1 MVNSSK
7 VDFLAHRALMKA
19 VYGEVHLCGRL
30 VQKEDYGRIN
40 PAVLREFY
48 DRHYHSRNCTIY
60 VSGKVG
66 DDCVRRIE
74 DMFGKEVFGKD
85 FRKPER
91 REFIPVSSMDKR
103 IL

>member
-19 VYGEVHLCGRL
+19 VYGEVHPCGRL

-48 DRHYHSRNCTIY
+48 AGIIIPET
-60 VSGKVG
+60 
-66 DDCVRRIE
+66 VR
-74 DMFGKEVFGKD
+74 FTF
-85 FRKPER
+85 PER
-91 REFIPVSSMDKR
+91 WAMIVYGG
-103 IL
+103 